1 MTRRRLFRLGGGSG
15 VAVAGL
21 LAVLAACGTDG
32 DNVARATGDAAS
44 DGLAPDAA
52 IVDASTEK
60 KPKDAACPLGPPD
73 AEAPI
78 IQDEFVMGSRP
89 AAAGGEIV
97 PGRYFLTKSEIYIGD
112 GNATIPPR
120 EAGALPTTI
129 TRTVVLT
136 GDVLSYT
143 EGEGTV
149 DGGIDERDDHV
160 QAYAPAGAILV
171 LQELCP
177 ERDSHQIEFSAM
189 GSELHLFPSAT
200 QREVLTRQP

>member
-1 MTRRRLFRLGGGSG
+1 MM
-15 VAVAGL
+15 
-21 LAVLAACGTDG
+21 AACGDDG
-32 DNVARATGDAAS
+32 DNVARSTGDAAL
-44 DGLAPDAA
+44 DGLGPDAPA

-60 KPKDAACPLGPPD
+60 KPTDAACPLGPP
-73 AEAPI
+73 ASEAPI

-89 AAAGGEIV
+89 AATGGEIV

-112 GNATIPPR
+112 GTIPPR

-143 EGEGTV
+143 EGEGYV

-177 ERDSHQIEFSAM
+177 ERDSHQIEFSAT
-189 GSELHLFPSAT
+189 GNELSLFPSAT